1 MTIHA
6 PVGKDWS
13 MFKLFLLSLLFSAFP
28 MSAMASKEQPMTSSK
43 TEIELKINLTKAGY
57 NKLKSTFLQKYKGE
71 ESSRSDFYFDIF
83 KNDSYQLKTAQP
95 PLKIRFQWDASDL
108 TWQTQKVLSSSV
120 ITIFTVK
127 KTESIS
133 MDTPVDFSL
142 IESIKNYHLKL
153 DALDPYALTMAANIQ
168 ASMEAK
174 GIITFTQALC
184 PQCTKEENFF
194 STHLNTKSR
203 VKMKLKISE
212 DQFSMQVGETN
223 NRGIITYE
231 LEVEVKKSHD
241 LEKSAESLHK
251 WLTTNGLESTDI
263 ESSTAIDP
271 TKDSE
276 AKLRMLL

>member
-1 MTIHA
+1 M
-6 PVGKDWS
+6 P
-13 MFKLFLLSLLFSAFP
+13 
-28 MSAMASKEQPMTSSK
+28 AMASKDELTPPSK
-43 TEIELKINLTKAGY
+43 TEVELKINLTKAGY

-95 PLKIRFQWDASDL
+95 PVKIRFQWDGTDL
-108 TWQTQKVLSSSV
+108 TWQTQRVLSSSLQS
-120 ITIFTVK
+120 IFIAK

-133 MDTPVDFSL
+133 MDIPADTSL
-142 IESIKNYHLKL
+142 IESIKNYHAKL

-168 ASMEAK
+168 ATMDAQ

-184 PQCTKEENFF
+184 PQCTKEERFF
-194 STHLNTKSR
+194 SSHLNTKSR
-203 VKMKLKISE
+203 VKIKLKLAE
-212 DQFSMQVGETN
+212 DQFSVQVGETN

-231 LEVEVKKSHD
+231 LEAEVKKSSD

-251 WLTTNGLESTDI
+251 WLTTNGLESTHI
-263 ESSTAIDP
+263 ESNPAMDP

-276 AKLRMLL
+276 TKLKVLF